1 MEEGRLNTISIKQL
15 LEAGVH
21 FGHQTSR
28 WNPKMREYIFGERND
43 IHIIDLQKTM
53 KCFREAIDFLTD
65 LAARGGEVLFV
76 GTKRQAQ
83 EVMEEEAI
91 RCGMHYVTNR
101 WLGGLLTNFA
111 TVRNSVKRYLELEAL
126 RQEGYQTRFTSKKEI
141 SKIERERRKLE
152 KNLKGIVRMEKLPD
166 ALVVIDTDH
175 EIIAVREAHRLGI
188 PVVGVVDTNGDPDL
202 VDYVVPGNDDALRSI
217 KLFASA
223 FADAILAGRAI
234 WESKLEEERKAR
246 EEAARLEAERQ
257 AAARAAAE
265 ARKAEKAAAEAAR
278 KAAAKAAAEAAAV
291 SAPEAQTAGAEKKP
305 EKAKAASP
313 EAVAEEAAPGAEA
326 TAVGEAESA
335 EKPAS
340 PRKRK
345 VKEKGEADSA
355 AEGSE
360 ETAQVEP
367 AAAAAEAGA
376 AVEASTPAEK
386 PAKSGAAE
394 SGEKQS

>member
-1 MEEGRLNTISIKQL
+1 MNTISIKQL

-65 LAARGGEVLFV
+65 VAARGGEVLFV

-83 EVMEEEAI
+83 EVVEEEAI

-175 EIIAVREAHRLGI
+175 EIIAVREANRLGI

-202 VDYVVPGNDDALRSI
+202 VDYIVPGNDDALRSI

-234 WESKLEEERKAR
+234 WETKLEEERKAR

-265 ARKAEKAAAEAAR
+265 ARKAEKAAAEAAK
-278 KAAAKAAAEAAAV
+278 KAAAKAAAEAAKAAAQESEGGGVEAPAAQPAAV
-291 SAPEAQTAGAEKKP
+291 SPE
-305 EKAKAASP
+305 AKAAA
-313 EAVAEEAAPGAEA
+313 EAEAPATEQKAAEEAPAAE
-326 TAVGEAESA
+326 VA
-335 EKPAS
+335 EKAA

-345 VKEKGEADSA
+345 AKPKSEEASPA
-355 AEGSE
+355 AEESG
-360 ETAQVEP
+360 AAAGAEP
-367 AAAAAEAGA
+367 AATEESAAPEDA
-376 AVEASTPAEK
+376 PAEGESAE
-386 PAKSGAAE
+386 PGAPE
-394 SGEKQS
+394 DEEKQV